1 MTDQST
7 PQKILW
13 IVEYTLGD
21 SQYHHLEPI
30 YASSRAEAEEQCR
43 QLLTRFGQKVNLID
57 LRPYPHGFVV
67 KHGRMPGNLTAGQ
80 EQETEEEPP
89 HPPP

>member
-21 SQYHHLEPI
+21 SQYHHLEPV
-30 YASSRAEAEEQCR
+30 YASSRAEAEKLCR
-43 QLLTRFGQKVNLID
+43 ELLARHGQKANLID
-57 LRPYPHGFVV
+57 LRPYPHGFMV
-67 KHGRMPGNLTAGQ
+67 KHGRMPGNLTTDQ
-80 EQETEEEPP
+80 EGEEEPPP
-89 HPPP
+89 HPPPP

>member
-1 MTDQST
+1 M
-7 PQKILW
+7 
-13 IVEYTLGD
+13 VEYTLGD

-43 QLLTRFGQKVNLID
+43 HLLARHGQKANLIE

-67 KHGRMPGNLTAGQ
+67 KHGRMPGNLASGQ
-80 EQETEEEPP
+80 EKAEQAEEEPP
-89 HPPP
+89 PLPP

>member
-1 MTDQST
+1 MTDRSM

-30 YASSRAEAEEQCR
+30 YASSRAEAEEHCR
-43 QLLTRFGQKVNLID
+43 HLLARHGEQAHLID

-67 KHGRMPGNLTAGQ
+67 
-80 EQETEEEPP
+80 
-89 HPPP
+89 